1 MGGSGLGIRGSFVV
15 VRPDDE
21 GPRATRGDG
30 MHRARTLDGLADVAE
45 VFGHRVEACVVG
57 GRDSAGVSGGHVRRV
72 EGKFP
77 LLKKRGVIC
86 CDVEPGTR
94 RRSMTRGTADMISPG
109 NGRGRTCCCVVSC
122 RSMPRAI
129 SKCRTAR
136 VSLTNRTNE
145 LDCRGDEDDSTGAD
159 PIHRRPNLICNH
171 GNKHAWLI
179 VINDSYFVTKNAFGY
194 YDYIRRSK
202 GKLTP
207 KARKIKQF

>member
-21 GPRATRGDG
+21 GPRATRGGG

-77 LLKKRGVIC
+77 LLKKRGGFVFDC
-86 CDVEPGTR
+86 EPGTR
-94 RRSMTRGTADMISPG
+94 RRSMTREPADMISPG

-171 GNKHAWLI
+171 GNKHMWST
-179 VINDSYFVTKNAFGY
+179 VINH
-194 YDYIRRSK
+194 
-202 GKLTP
+202 
-207 KARKIKQF
+207 

>member
-1 MGGSGLGIRGSFVV
+1 MGGSRLGIRGSFSSLFALMM
-15 VRPDDE
+15 DE

-30 MHRARTLDGLADVAE
+30 MNRARTLDGLADVAE
-45 VFGHRVEACVVG
+45 VFGHRVKACVGG

-77 LLKKRGVIC
+77 LSCSARKARCDL

-94 RRSMTRGTADMISPG
+94 RLSMTRGCADMISAG
-109 NGRGRTCCCVVSC
+109 NGRGRTCCCVVKC

-145 LDCRGDEDDSTGAD
+145 LD
-159 PIHRRPNLICNH
+159 
-171 GNKHAWLI
+171 
-179 VINDSYFVTKNAFGY
+179 
-194 YDYIRRSK
+194 
-202 GKLTP
+202 
-207 KARKIKQF
+207 